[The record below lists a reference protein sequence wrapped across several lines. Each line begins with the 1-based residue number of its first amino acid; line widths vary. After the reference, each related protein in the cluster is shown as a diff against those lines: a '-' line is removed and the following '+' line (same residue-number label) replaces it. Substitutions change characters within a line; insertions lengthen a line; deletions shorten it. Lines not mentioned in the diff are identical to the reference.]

1 VSAIIFEISNESF
14 FPVRAALF
22 RRTALRVLKLGLLL
36 LVGVVLWL
44 LSLDLLVVQLSK
56 LPAPVVLRRRSKPLA
71 GIFFLPSVVSGVALA
86 SVSGSDIF
94 FREKLG
100 DFSAFSSFDASA
112 IAS

>member
-1 VSAIIFEISNESF
+1 VSAIFFEISNESF
-14 FPVRAALF
+14 FPVRADLF

-44 LSLDLLVVQLSK
+44 LSLDLLVVQFSK
-56 LPAPVVLRRRSKPLA
+56 LPAPVLRRRSKPLA
-71 GIFFLPSVVSGVALA
+71 GIFFLPSAVSGVALA
-86 SVSGSDIF
+86 SVSGSDLF
-94 FREKLG
+94 FPEKLG